1 VIRYLCPEPYP
12 EENARFLRQN
22 GIELH
27 QFGIEGSKVP
37 TNQPTNQQ
45 NNHEEIFDLCTS
57 SADAKT
63 IFASSSFSVFGALCM
78 LQ

>member
-1 VIRYLCPEPYP
+1 VVIRYLCPEPYP

-37 TNQPTNQQ
+37 TNKQ
-45 NNHEEIFDLCTS
+45 NKHLDH
-57 SADAKT
+57 A
-63 IFASSSFSVFGALCM
+63 M
-78 LQ
+78 